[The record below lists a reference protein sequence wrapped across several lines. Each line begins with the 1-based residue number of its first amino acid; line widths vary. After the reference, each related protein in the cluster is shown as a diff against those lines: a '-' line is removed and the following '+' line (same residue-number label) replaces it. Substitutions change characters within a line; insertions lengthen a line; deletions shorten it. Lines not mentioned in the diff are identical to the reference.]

1 MFDLATGFD
10 TCTAAIARMT
20 QKAVCAAANLRH
32 EDGMT
37 QTNPPLFAFLIAFGT
52 GGLLTLMVLFN
63 GQLAAHGTAMFAS
76 WTAHGTGTIAAL
88 VFLLILQRRKR
99 SPIIGQAP
107 AWSFLGGASG
117 ALTVV
122 LTSVTVNTALA
133 LSGTLALGLVGQVGF
148 GLVADR
154 FGLFGL
160 PRRRPTLHDLAALT
174 LICGGSLLII
184 FSGGSA

>member
-1 MFDLATGFD
+1 
-10 TCTAAIARMT
+10 MT
-20 QKAVCAAANLRH
+20 PKQPSIF
-32 EDGMT
+32 T
-37 QTNPPLFAFLIAFGT
+37 FLIAFGT

-88 VFLLILQRRKR
+88 VFLLILGRRKR
-99 SPIIGQAP
+99 TPLIGTAP

-117 ALTVV
+117 ALTVI

-133 LSGTLALGLVGQVGF
+133 LSGTLALGLVGQIGF

-160 PRRRPTLHDLAALT
+160 PRRRPTLHDLAALG
-174 LICGGSLLII
+174 LICGGSLLVIY
-184 FSGGSA
+184 SGSVA